1 MTEARRNSWFVKL
14 HIFSQFGFSNRILSA
29 GKICTISEKIR
40 AFKWGKCMGKS
51 TSLTPFIYFTIFVV
65 SAGQQFLSDPYLHV
79 KLHSGT
85 KLQIQNWF
93 SWSWSN
99 SSREMWC
106 HVISLHG
113 STNLIELS
121 AETYEQNLSMP
132 KNSTIVSS
140 DGKFSYKG
148 IISDATIFVIA
159 SPITG

>member
-1 MTEARRNSWFVKL
+1 MRIFIAQKLASNLLLGNSQILTEARRNSWFVKL

-51 TSLTPFIYFTIFVV
+51 TWLTPFIYFTIFVV

-93 SWSWSN
+93 S
-99 SSREMWC
+99 
-106 HVISLHG
+106 
-113 STNLIELS
+113 
-121 AETYEQNLSMP
+121 
-132 KNSTIVSS
+132 
-140 DGKFSYKG
+140 
-148 IISDATIFVIA
+148 
-159 SPITG
+159 